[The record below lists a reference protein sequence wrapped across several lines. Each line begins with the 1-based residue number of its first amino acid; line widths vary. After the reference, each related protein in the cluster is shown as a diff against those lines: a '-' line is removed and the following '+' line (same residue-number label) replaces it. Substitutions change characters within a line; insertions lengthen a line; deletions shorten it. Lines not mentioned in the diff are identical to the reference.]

1 MANPISEREVVPPIQ
16 DRLNEVLSL
25 MANVL
30 DSTPLAF
37 LTAGEHGLFAPSKM
51 LRSRLLFRI
60 GPALGTH
67 PKTLLHAAAATE
79 MIHLA
84 SLLHDDVIDGGVLRR
99 GAPAFWVKR
108 GVSGAI
114 LLGDMLLIKSL
125 DIICQVENSLLA
137 HPFVTFT
144 AEVCEAEAEQELI
157 FRGKQLNW
165 DECVRIARGKTGA
178 LFAFPAYAAAAG
190 DPTSQQTLTEAGYR
204 IGTAYQLADDILDAM
219 GNDEDSGKTVG
230 TDSARAKNTV
240 MSYLEQGIE
249 PRAYIESLCQS
260 ARELL
265 HELPKVYEAWEEY
278 MSCDLYPEL
287 SRHLEL
293 IEK

>member
-1 MANPISEREVVPPIQ
+1 MADDRLQSQAHEPIQ
-16 DRLNEVLSL
+16 ESLNEVMSL
-25 MANVL
+25 MAHVL
-30 DSTPLAF
+30 ESTPLAF
-37 LTAGEHGLFAPSKM
+37 LTAGEQSLFGHSKM

-60 GPALGTH
+60 GPALGTS

-84 SLLHDDVIDGGVLRR
+84 SLLHDDVIDGGILRR
-99 GAPAFWVKR
+99 GAPAFWVER

-125 DIICQVENSLLA
+125 DIICQVEDSQLA
-137 HPFVTFT
+137 HPFVQFT

-165 DECVRIARGKTGA
+165 EDCVRIARGKTGA
-178 LFAFPAYAAAAG
+178 LFAFPAYAAACC
-190 DPTSQQTLTEAGYR
+190 DPSTQRALTEAGYR
-204 IGTAYQLADDILDAM
+204 VGTAYQLADDILDAK

-230 TDSARAKNTV
+230 TDSARKKNTL

-249 PRAYIESLCQS
+249 PRDHIESLCHS
-260 ARELL
+260 ARQLL
-265 HELPKVYEAWEEY
+265 DGSLGVQQAWDEY
-278 MSCDLYPEL
+278 MMCDLSPEL
-287 SRHLEL
+287 SKHLAL